1 MSRPDDLRHIRRP
14 MHGIRA
20 RSSAD
25 EYIAV
30 IASAGASEDTTRPE
44 AEVIHAL

>member
-1 MSRPDDLRHIRRP
+1 VHNLAADTAGNVLN
-14 MHGIRA
+14 
-20 RSSAD
+20 SAD

-30 IASAGASEDTTRPE
+30 IASAGASEGTTWPE